1 MNKPIK
7 MDLWIL
13 YKKVSLSNGN
23 YKLEE
28 ILDIIWNNPV
38 AYR

>member
-13 YKKVSLSNGN
+13 YKEVSLNNGN

-28 ILDIIWNNPV
+28 ILDIIWHNPV